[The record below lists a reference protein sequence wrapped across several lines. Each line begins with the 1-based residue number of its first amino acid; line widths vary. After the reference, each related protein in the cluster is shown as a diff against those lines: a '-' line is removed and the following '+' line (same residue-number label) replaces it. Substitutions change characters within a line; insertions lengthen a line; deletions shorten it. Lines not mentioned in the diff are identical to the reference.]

1 MVEPIRKSKWYKAI
15 EFKLSITQGLSLF
28 FVCILALRVFSV
40 LHVNITYLDY
50 AGSLTYPAFDFN
62 PCKNSHTVHENIKL
76 QRL

>member
-1 MVEPIRKSKWYKAI
+1 M
-15 EFKLSITQGLSLF
+15 FKLSITQGFSLP
-28 FVCILALRVFSV
+28 VFAV

-62 PCKNSHTVHENIKL
+62 PCKNSHTVHENIKI